1 MCPALFQPWS
11 TLIHHFRAS
20 RSAYSN
26 KRPIYG
32 HLEPFWGPMALP
44 SGHSGP
50 GKWSQHIP
58 PDVSW
63 LDPTL
68 IHADPPFRSLQAS
81 LWPQEAHLWPFGQ
94 FLAIKWAK
102 MAGSKVCLFG
112 SRPSSTQRTTY
123 IHWFSR
129 KDNFEIPPPLNTL
142 CDPWPWVIYPWCLYL
157 YLRPWCMCLWCGYV
171 WCIQRF
177 EAFLQD
183 LSTPFDLYL
192 YLYLQNCC

>member
-1 MCPALFQPWS
+1 
-11 TLIHHFRAS
+11 
-20 RSAYSN
+20 
-26 KRPIYG
+26 
-32 HLEPFWGPMALP
+32 MAINIDFDTGCLKKTEF
-44 SGHSGP
+44 SGNRLWQIQL
-50 GKWSQHIP
+50 KWSLHIP
-58 PDVSW
+58 PDVPC

-129 KDNFEIPPPLNTL
+129 KDNFEIPPP
-142 CDPWPWVIYPWCLYL
+142 P
-157 YLRPWCMCLWCGYV
+157 
-171 WCIQRF
+171 
-177 EAFLQD
+177 
-183 LSTPFDLYL
+183 
-192 YLYLQNCC
+192 

>member
-1 MCPALFQPWS
+1 MGFLDLQSF
-11 TLIHHFRAS
+11 HFFVENYKNAKIRKCE
-20 RSAYSN
+20 N
-26 KRPIYG
+26 
-32 HLEPFWGPMALP
+32 ALP

-142 CDPWPWVIYPWCLYL
+142 WAGGKLLINWSKLECHTESDHVNHDDDDDEDQRWKMSRIWRIYPCKKIGQL
-157 YLRPWCMCLWCGYV
+157 G
-171 WCIQRF
+171 
-177 EAFLQD
+177 
-183 LSTPFDLYL
+183 
-192 YLYLQNCC
+192 